1 MTSKTDWDHA
11 IDAAKLAIAVER
23 YEWRHLWK
31 LRLLRMVTNAGGG
44 FVFGVAL
51 GLATK
56 RRPPGS
62 AGEAV
67 EV

>member
-1 MTSKTDWDHA
+1 MYSKINRDQA
-11 IDAAKLAIAVER
+11 IEAAKLAIAVER

-51 GLATK
+51 GLAALVQVLHCA
-56 RRPPGS
+56 
-62 AGEAV
+62 AGQA
-67 EV
+67 

>member
-1 MTSKTDWDHA
+1 MYSKINREQA
-11 IDAAKLAIAVER
+11 IEAAKLAIAVER

-51 GLATK
+51 GLAALVQVLHCA
-56 RRPPGS
+56 
-62 AGEAV
+62 AGQA
-67 EV
+67 

>member
-1 MTSKTDWDHA
+1 MYSKINRDQA
-11 IDAAKLAIAVER
+11 IEAAKLAIAVER

-51 GLATK
+51 GLAALVQVLHCA
-56 RRPPGS
+56 
-62 AGEAV
+62 AGQV
-67 EV
+67 

>member
-1 MTSKTDWDHA
+1 MYSKINRDQA
-11 IDAAKLAIAVER
+11 IEAAKLAVAVER

-51 GLATK
+51 GLAALVQVLHCA
-56 RRPPGS
+56 
-62 AGEAV
+62 AGQV
-67 EV
+67 

>member
-1 MTSKTDWDHA
+1 MYSKINRDQA

-31 LRLLRMVTNAGGG
+31 LRLLRMATNAGGG

-51 GLATK
+51 GLAALVQVLHCA
-56 RRPPGS
+56 
-62 AGEAV
+62 AGQV
-67 EV
+67 

>member
-1 MTSKTDWDHA
+1 MTSKINREHA
-11 IDAAKLAIAVER
+11 LEAAKLAIAVER

-51 GLATK
+51 GLAALVQVLHCA
-56 RRPPGS
+56 
-62 AGEAV
+62 AGQV
-67 EV
+67 

>member
-1 MTSKTDWDHA
+1 MYSKINREQA
-11 IDAAKLAIAVER
+11 IEAAKLAIAVER

-51 GLATK
+51 GLATLVQVLHCA
-56 RRPPGS
+56 
-62 AGEAV
+62 AGQV
-67 EV
+67 

>member
-1 MTSKTDWDHA
+1 MYSKINWDQA
-11 IDAAKLAIAVER
+11 IEAAKLAIAVER

-51 GLATK
+51 GLAALIQVLHCA
-56 RRPPGS
+56 
-62 AGEAV
+62 AGQV
-67 EV
+67 